1 MLYET
6 TGKVKIEGGKFYRQ
20 CKYVGPLYGENGPV
34 EFDYIEWFEDE
45 DETRMYNAPLRGRLT
60 VPESL
65 SSWEVEMLDEAGFAP
80 NILPASVVVA
90 RDNDGSV
97 LYRMANRTNQNE
109 YAIYRNGVLH
119 TLLDARAAWLQWN
132 EGVA

>member
-1 MLYET
+1 MLYEA

-20 CKYVGPLYGENGPV
+20 CKYVGPLYGE
-34 EFDYIEWFEDE
+34 DYINKYKPIEWFEDE
-45 DETRMYNAPLRGRLT
+45 DETCLMNAPLCGRLEA
-60 VPESL
+60 PESL

>member
-6 TGKVKIEGGKFYRQ
+6 TGEVKIEGGKFYRQ
-20 CKYVGPLYGENGPV
+20 CKYVGPLYGE
-34 EFDYIEWFEDE
+34 DYINKYKPIEWFEDE
-45 DETRMYNAPLRGRLT
+45 DETRMYNAPLRGRLEA
-60 VPESL
+60 PESL
-65 SSWEVEMLDEAGFAP
+65 SSWEVDMLDEAGFAP

-109 YAIYRNGVLH
+109 YAIYRDGVLH

-132 EGVA
+132 KGVA